1 MICKHSH
8 YPAQQI
14 SLLFVHPALVLSNLW
29 GKSNSFLSLPGI
41 NSHNCIYAAAAITV
55 DIYVMHLWS
64 SKASKNPGEVRK
76 GHRDQG
82 RKGQRAHQRVQGRAG
97 CEAHTA
103 GGQPGAGAA
112 LRASQCAFVFFW
124 GIIPGSISSQ
134 VGKRGSL
141 AVLCNAQTPLG
152 LEWASGCFL
161 EGLMKALASSPA
173 WWMRGM

>member
-1 MICKHSH
+1 MRHTLLEGSQVLELHSE
-8 YPAQQI
+8 PA
-14 SLLFVHPALVLSNLW
+14 SVH
-29 GKSNSFLSLPGI
+29 
-41 NSHNCIYAAAAITV
+41 
-55 DIYVMHLWS
+55 
-64 SKASKNPGEVRK
+64 
-76 GHRDQG
+76 
-82 RKGQRAHQRVQGRAG
+82 
-97 CEAHTA
+97 
-103 GGQPGAGAA
+103 
-112 LRASQCAFVFFW
+112 FVFFW